1 MSQFEFLSLVTILI
15 FEFCHNMSS
24 WVLSQFGFLSFV
36 TIWVFEFQISVD
48 SSIKKPAHFN
58 YQDSPGSNT
67 EALRETLN
75 LLTCVQKVAAIIKKI
90 VLMSQK
96 NTIFPLAK
104 IFVVSFFLS
113 LNIVF
118 LSLNMCLYV
127 YVKIFIRQK
136 KCFGENKFW
145 WKKNS
150 KKKLVKKTTFYF

>member
-1 MSQFEFLSLVTILI
+1 MLQFEFLSLVTNLI
-15 FEFCHNMSS
+15 FEFCHTMSS
-24 WVLSQFGFLSFV
+24 WVLSQFGFLSFG

-75 LLTCVQKVAAIIKKI
+75 LLTCVQTVAAIIKK
-90 VLMSQK
+90 
-96 NTIFPLAK
+96 N
-104 IFVVSFFLS
+104 SFNVTKKYNFFSHQNFCCLLFLS
-113 LNIVF
+113 LNIVFF

-127 YVKIFIRQK
+127 YVKIFMRQK

-145 WKKNS
+145 
-150 KKKLVKKTTFYF
+150 